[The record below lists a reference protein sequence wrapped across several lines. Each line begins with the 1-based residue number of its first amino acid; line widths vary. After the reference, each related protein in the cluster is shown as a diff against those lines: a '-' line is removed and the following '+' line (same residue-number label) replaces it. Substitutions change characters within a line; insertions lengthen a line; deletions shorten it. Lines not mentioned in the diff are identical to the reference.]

1 MHNKPN
7 YKSIFV
13 DCHVFDGTFQ
23 GTTTYL
29 KGLYTEMVKN
39 TNVQFYLAAQNATH
53 LATIFGTAQ
62 NIHYLQYKAHNK
74 FYRLL
79 VDIPKMIKQHNI
91 QYAHF
96 QYVVPPFKYCKYI
109 TTLHDVLFME
119 YPQYFPLG
127 YRIKNKLLFRFS
139 AKRAD
144 FVLTVSDY
152 SKQQIQKHF
161 GISNAIVTLN
171 AVDPIFFEEY
181 NKDEAAVL
189 ARAKFS
195 ISNYWI
201 YVSRWEPR
209 KNHHRLLEVF
219 IKGEYYSHSNLV
231 FVGDEAITNTD
242 FNMLY
247 ASLPLH
253 IKQKVV
259 LLNKINFQDLLLLVR
274 GALLS
279 IYPSVA
285 EGFGIPPLEAAAANI
300 PVACSRAT
308 AMSDFDF
315 FGDTLFNPL
324 DVNDMHQKI
333 ETALKGTSNTVTIK
347 AQIKAKY
354 NWATSAQNVYNAL
367 Q

>member
-1 MHNKPN
+1 MHSKQNQIKV
-7 YKSIFV
+7 FV

-29 KGLYTEMVKN
+29 KGLYSEMVKS
-39 TNVQFYLAAQNATH
+39 TNVQFYMAAQDVAH
-53 LATIFGTAQ
+53 LETIFGSAQ

-79 VDIPKMIKQHNI
+79 VDIPRMIKQHGI
-91 QYAHF
+91 THAHF
-96 QYVVPPFKYCKYI
+96 QYVVPPIKYCKYI

-119 YPQYFPLG
+119 YPQYFPLS

-139 AKRAD
+139 AKKAD
-144 FVLTVSDY
+144 VVLTVSDY

-161 GISNAIVTLN
+161 GITNAIVTLN
-171 AVDPIFFEEY
+171 AVDPVFFEEY
-181 NKDEAAVL
+181 SREEAVAL
-189 ARAKFS
+189 ALSKFGV
-195 ISNYWI
+195 SNYWI

-219 IKGEYYSHSNLV
+219 IKGEYYNHSNLV
-231 FVGDEAITNTD
+231 FVGDKAITNPD
-242 FNMLY
+242 FDVLY
-247 ASLPLH
+247 ASLPPH

-259 LLNKINFQDLLLLVR
+259 LLNKIKFNDLLVLVR
-274 GALLS
+274 GAALS

-300 PVACSRAT
+300 PVACSGTT

-333 ETALKGTSNTVTIK
+333 EIALKGNNNSAIIK
-347 AQIKAKY
+347 AQIKARY
-354 NWATSAQNVYNAL
+354 NWATSAQNVYNDL
-367 Q
+367 